1 VTDTTFKRRN
11 HGSGHSYR
19 LDGSKVPGV
28 TTILG
33 AGIPKPGLIGWAGS
47 TVAEYVIDR
56 LVLRDGHYFAD
67 DLIADVRATAK
78 YPIPAGLPRVKLAK
92 ELSFAPNRQRD
103 AGANKGGKVHNLAM
117 TLAKNGEADVPDA
130 LIGYVDAYLAWR
142 ELWNPTGE
150 LVERAVL
157 NRTVFYAG
165 TFDLLGV
172 LGVDACAVCGD
183 SECDGVSLVDWKT
196 GQSGIFGETA
206 LQCAG
211 YRYAE
216 VYIDD
221 AGDEQPMPA
230 VDHCLG
236 VWLRPDRTHDT
247 YELTAGPEQF
257 RLFRYAYEIAKF
269 LAGPDLFGHDGE
281 DAPVREVI
289 SAPITPVTSASGA
302 RIRPGRAEAA
312 S

>member
-1 VTDTTFKRRN
+1 MTDTTTTFKRRN

-19 LDGSKVPGV
+19 LDGNKVPGV
-28 TTILG
+28 TTILN

-47 TVAEYVIDR
+47 TVAEYVVDR
-56 LVLRDGHYFAD
+56 LTLSADGHYYAD

-78 YPIPAGLPRVKLAK
+78 YPIPHGLPRVKLAR
-92 ELSFAPNRQRD
+92 ELSYAPNRQRD
-103 AGANKGGKVHNLAM
+103 AGANKGGKVHRLAM
-117 TLAKNGEADVPDA
+117 TLADKGEADVPDE
-130 LIGYVDAYLAWR
+130 LIGYVDAYLSWR
-142 ELWNPTGE
+142 DQWNPTGE
-150 LVERAVL
+150 LVERPVL

-165 TFDLLGV
+165 TFDLVGQLGIA
-172 LGVDACAVCGD
+172 ACAVCAD
-183 SECDGVSLVDWKT
+183 PECDGVCLVDWKT

-221 AGDEQPMPA
+221 AGNEQPMPA
-230 VDHCLG
+230 IDHCLG

-247 YELTAGPEQF
+247 YQLTAGPDEF

-269 LAGPDLFGHDGE
+269 LAGPDLFGLDGE
-281 DAPVREVI
+281 EAPVRGVI
-289 SAPITPVTSASGA
+289 SAPISPRTPTTT
-302 RIRPGRAEAA
+302 EAA